1 MTIAPQGPSSP
12 NDQRAAEAFARRDL
26 RAWLLRPGSGR
37 MLLGLDLAAVALVG
51 AAYLQLGPPE
61 LLFHGVFLVLTIDAF
76 AFGRR
81 ICYQRIV
88 AASVAL
94 LGYVALPSLEQGVDP
109 LDLTEWPLMFA
120 IAILVAWMADRERT
134 AVRRY
139 AGLYRVAR
147 DRLVTAQEEER
158 RRLSRDLHDGIGQT
172 LTALTMALDAVP
184 AATRRE
190 APILAARARSL
201 ASDALAETRSVAER
215 VRPPRLEARGLAS
228 AIHELAVGCGLPT
241 RVDLE
246 RCAAVSLAAD
256 HTIEIFRIAQ
266 EAIGNAVRHAG
277 ASEIAVV
284 GEQIGQTLRLTITD
298 DGSGFASTTARGLGI
313 DGMEER
319 AALLG
324 ARLRIS
330 SEGKGGTTVELQM
343 PLRDAET
350 SGVPGSVMPVTGGR
364 GGAA

>member
-1 MTIAPQGPSSP
+1 MTIGPYETLSA
-12 NDQRAAEAFARRDL
+12 NDPRAAEAFARRDL
-26 RAWLLRPGSGR
+26 RARLLRPGSGR
-37 MLLGLDLAAVALVG
+37 MLLGLDLVALALVG
-51 AAYLQLGPPE
+51 AAYFQLGPPE

-76 AFGRR
+76 VFGRR
-81 ICYQRIV
+81 ICYRRIV

-94 LGYVALPSLEQGVDP
+94 LGYVALPSLEQGIDP

-184 AATRRE
+184 AAGAAE
-190 APILAARARSL
+190 APILAARARAL

-228 AIHELAVGCGLPT
+228 ALHELALGCGLPT

-246 RCAAVSLAAD
+246 RCAALSLPAD
-256 HTIEIFRIAQ
+256 DMLEIFRIAQ

-277 ASEIAVV
+277 ASEIAVT
-284 GEQIGQTLRLTITD
+284 GECIGETLRLTVAD
-298 DGSGFASTTARGLGI
+298 DGTGFAATTARGLGI

-324 ARLRIS
+324 ARLRIA
-330 SEGKGGTTVELQM
+330 SEADQGTVVELQV
-343 PLRDAET
+343 PLRAAET
-350 SGVPGSVMPVTGGR
+350 STLAAAPVPLAGGPGGVP
-364 GGAA
+364 

>member
-1 MTIAPQGPSSP
+1 MTIGPQESLSASDP
-12 NDQRAAEAFARRDL
+12 RAAEAFARRDL
-26 RAWLLRPGSGR
+26 RARLLRPGSGR
-37 MLLGLDLAAVALVG
+37 MLLGLDLAALALVG
-51 AAYLQLGPPE
+51 GAYLQLGPPE

-76 AFGRR
+76 VFGRR
-81 ICYQRIV
+81 ICYRRIV

-139 AGLYRVAR
+139 AGLYRIAR

-184 AATRRE
+184 AATPAE

-201 ASDALAETRSVAER
+201 AGDALAETRSVAER

-228 AIHELAVGCGLPT
+228 ALHELAVGCGLPT

-246 RCAAVSLAAD
+246 GCAAVSLPAD
-256 HTIEIFRIAQ
+256 DTIEVFRIAQ

-277 ASEIAVV
+277 ASEISLV
-284 GEQIGQTLRLTITD
+284 GERIGGTLRLAITD

-324 ARLRIS
+324 ARLRIA
-330 SEGKGGTTVELQM
+330 SEANRGTTVELQV
-343 PLRDAET
+343 PLPDPEPHAL
-350 SGVPGSVMPVTGGR
+350 PAPVMPVTRGP
-364 GGAA
+364 GGAG